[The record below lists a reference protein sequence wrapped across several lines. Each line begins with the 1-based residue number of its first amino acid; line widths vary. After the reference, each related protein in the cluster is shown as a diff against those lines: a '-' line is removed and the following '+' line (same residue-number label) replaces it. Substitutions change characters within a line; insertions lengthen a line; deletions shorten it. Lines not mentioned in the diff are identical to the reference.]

1 MTKKSSLVLTIIFCM
16 AQIVRA
22 DQDSL
27 FLTEPYL
34 QNPMPNGVSIMWHTK
49 QPAYGW
55 VEYGK
60 TDQFGAKADLVIDG
74 IRNANTTLH
83 KVRLTDLDS
92 GSTYYYR
99 ARFKPIVKFEPY
111 EKEFGDVAYSKTY
124 TYKSIA
130 TNLV

>member
-1 MTKKSSLVLTIIFCM
+1 MTKRVLIALAVLFCGV
-16 AQIVRA
+16 QLLRA

-60 TDQFGAKADLVIDG
+60 TDQLGAKADLIIDG

-83 KVRLTDLDS
+83 KVRLTDLDP
-92 GSTYYYR
+92 GATYYYR
-99 ARFKPIVKFEPY
+99 VCFKPIVKFEPY